1 MARRT
6 PRSRAAAAPARK
18 PKAKSKKPALAAGME
33 VVEDSG
39 EGLDTAV
46 ILATTFALVFAIV
59 FTDALLGKFEAGV
72 FF

>member
-6 PRSRAAAAPARK
+6 PRSRAAAASVRK
-18 PKAKSKKPALAAGME
+18 PKAKSKKPALAGME

-46 ILATTFALVFAIV
+46 ILATTFALVVAVVI
-59 FTDALLGKFEAGV
+59 TDALLGKFGAGV